1 MNKKWN
7 RSLAVLLS
15 ASMIIVDAL
24 PVFAEGDTETT
35 IPIQEETEETQNDVF
50 EREDSISS
58 VDDVTNAQEDEEAE
72 ECITGYCEIPG
83 EEDVPALITDQDFNS
98 LRGALI
104 GEQTA
109 DVQLLMSTSGESHAS
124 ERAYPYAHDGNWL
137 DYFREHYP
145 ATRNQNPYGCCWA
158 HSAMS
163 LAEFY
168 LIKHGLA
175 AKNTDLSEL
184 HLTYWCYTDGE
195 PSVAGDTGDRVIM
208 TGSGNKLDNGGNVST
223 AAQNLFHQRGFASES
238 IAPYSE
244 AADIAKGG
252 SLHADTEFE
261 DVYYLKNAYAINLQN
276 RDLVKG
282 AIVENGA
289 VGTAIYAFTGYYND
303 ATNAY
308 YGSKANSTNH
318 AITIVGWD
326 DDFPASDFK
335 PCNDKLPEHDGAWLV
350 RNSWSTTTA
359 ASYESYFWLSYED
372 ASISNL
378 AWSYEVTDSFP
389 YDNHYYY
396 DGAVHFYAFRKGAI
410 CANIYTVGGK
420 EEAVKERL
428 DAVTFEVAA
437 AGSEPSEY
445 TIEIYR
451 NVKGD
456 TPTTGTLVEESV
468 TTGGIAF
475 RGEYTVP
482 LKEPVL
488 LKQGERFAI
497 VVSIAG
503 DDYAISQER
512 AIPDG
517 RFGQM
522 TTKVGSEPGQSCY
535 SANGTKWIGTGSDG
549 NYVISALT
557 TDVDDGTAHLK
568 TGEDGS
574 LHVYSFHKVNDQYS
588 GMALYKGSLFFV
600 VNGKIAEQANGLM
613 QDPNHPEDWYFCA
626 NGQVQGGYTGLAEY
640 DGEWFYIEDG
650 MLNTSLAAYVPYDG
664 GLFYV
669 AAGRILREV
678 NGLAQDPEGSDWY
691 YLAEGQAQ
699 TQYTGLAMYD
709 GEWFYV
715 VRGKLASNYT
725 GTVSYDGSEFWV
737 ENGQLR

>member
-1 MNKKWN
+1 MNKVWN
-7 RSLAVLLS
+7 RGLAILMS
-15 ASMIIVDAL
+15 ASMIFIDAF
-24 PVFAEGDTETT
+24 PVYAEGES
-35 IPIQEETEETQNDVF
+35 ETEIPA
-50 EREDSISS
+50 S
-58 VDDVTNAQEDEEAE
+58 E
-72 ECITGYCEIPG
+72 ECGEESDTAADTDADKGEIITGYYEIPG
-83 EEDVPALITDQDFNS
+83 EEDVPVLETDRDFYS
-98 LRGALI
+98 LRNGLS
-104 GEQTA
+104 GETE
-109 DVQLLMSTSGESHAS
+109 DVQLLMSAPGVSSSVS
-124 ERAYPYAHDGNWL
+124 ERAFPYAHDGKWL
-137 DYFREHYP
+137 SYFQENYP
-145 ATRNQNPYGCCWA
+145 ATRNQEPYGSCWA

-168 LIKHGLA
+168 LIKHGMA
-175 AKNTDLSEL
+175 GKNTDLSEL
-184 HLTYWCYTDGE
+184 HLAYWCYTDGE

-208 TGSGNKLDNGGNVST
+208 SGSGNKLDNGGNVST
-223 AAQNLFHQRGFASES
+223 AAQSLFHQRGFAAES
-238 IAPYSE
+238 TAPYSD
-244 AADIAKGG
+244 APQIAKGG
-252 SLHADTEFE
+252 SLDAGTEFK

-282 AIVENGA
+282 AILENGA
-289 VGTAIYAFTGYYND
+289 VGTAIYAFTGYYNT

-378 AWSYEVTDSFP
+378 AWTYEVTTSFP

-396 DGAVHFYAFRKGAI
+396 DGAVHFYAFRKKAI

-420 EEAVKERL
+420 EESVKERL
-428 DAVTFEVAA
+428 EAVTFEVAA

-445 TIEIYR
+445 SIQIYR
-451 NVKGD
+451 HVKGD
-456 TPTTGTLVEESV
+456 TPTSGTLVEEAV
-468 TTGGIAF
+468 TTGEIAF
-475 RGEYTVP
+475 RGEYTVS
-482 LKEPVL
+482 LKKPVL
-488 LKQGERFAI
+488 LEQGERFAI
-497 VVSIAG
+497 VVRLLNE
-503 DDYAISQER
+503 DYAITQER
-512 AIPDG
+512 AIPEG
-517 RFGQM
+517 RFGST
-522 TTKVGSEPGQSCY
+522 TTKVGSENGQSCY
-535 SANGTKWIGTGSDG
+535 SSNGTRWISTGTEG

-557 TDVDDGTAHLK
+557 RDVDDGTPHLK
-568 TGEDGS
+568 TGEDGK
-574 LHVYSFHKVNDQYS
+574 LHVYVYKNVQDRYN
-588 GMALYKGSLFFV
+588 GMALYKGSLFYV
-600 VNGKIAEQANGLM
+600 ANGKIAEQANGLM
-613 QDPNHPEDWYFCA
+613 QDPENPDDWYFCA

-650 MLNTSLAAYVPYDG
+650 KLNTTLAAYVSYDG

-678 NGLAQDPEGSDWY
+678 NGLAQDPNGSDWY

-715 VRGKLASNYT
+715 VRGKLADHYT
-725 GTVSYDGSEFWV
+725 GTVSYDGSEFYV
-737 ENGQLR
+737 VNGMLR